1 MTREDLTMS
10 KQHKIGIVGYGYLGK
25 SLHESLAGKG
35 IDVTRIY
42 NRSAERL
49 ADLPD
54 SIATTKME
62 SFIHVIGNLD
72 LVVELAHP
80 DISREWGGQI
90 LQHTDYMPCSV
101 AALADVKLKE
111 GLLKIAAKAGTRL
124 LVPHGAVVGIDN
136 IYEARNNWQEVTITF
151 RKPPAAIDMEEEP
164 EGDETLLFEG
174 PVTEIAEKFPRNVNA
189 MVACALATV
198 GTDAARARFIAD
210 RRLNNVLRG
219 EFEFKGK
226 DGSRLSIIKEEP
238 AVGVSSPGM
247 ITSILGSVLRALDLP
262 SEGINFV

>member
-1 MTREDLTMS
+1 MS
-10 KQHKIGIVGYGYLGK
+10 KQHKVGIVGYGYLGK
-25 SLHESLAGKG
+25 SLHESLRGTD
-35 IDVTRIY
+35 IDVACIY
-42 NRSAERL
+42 NRSAEKL
-49 ADLPD
+49 EGLDVA
-54 SIATTKME
+54 IATTKMDVFME
-62 SFIHVIGNLD
+62 SVAELD

-80 DISREWGGQI
+80 DISKEWGGKI
-90 LQHTDYMPCSV
+90 LEHTDYMPCSV
-101 AALADVKLKE
+101 AALADEQLKE
-111 GLLKIAAKAGTRL
+111 SLLHSAKKAGTRL

-151 RKPPAAIDMEEEP
+151 RKPPAAIDMAEEP